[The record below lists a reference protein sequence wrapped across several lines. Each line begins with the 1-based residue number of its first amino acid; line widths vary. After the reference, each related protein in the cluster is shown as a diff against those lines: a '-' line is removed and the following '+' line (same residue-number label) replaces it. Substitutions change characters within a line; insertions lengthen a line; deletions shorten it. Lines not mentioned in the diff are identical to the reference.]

1 MHTVTQWPL
10 SANVIAIVVLSA
22 VVPWLAVCLVRR
34 MWPHPTFKENN
45 ELVGFTYA
53 VYGLIYGVLLAF
65 TVIVAWERFADT
77 QRLVMHEATVLSE
90 IWRDSEAFP
99 LAVRDGIHKD
109 LIAYAQSVVDDE
121 WPAMATHGQAHPHT
135 KEVYERLWTHTYH
148 IQPGTKNEEAYLPE
162 LLARMNDLS
171 GSRRLRILYSRMEVH
186 SILWLVL
193 LIGAVPTVAY
203 TLLFSNKHAWV
214 QAVNM
219 GSMMLIVMMGLLIT
233 LSLQYPFSG
242 NVSIQPDA
250 FQELLVSFHQR
261 LVQPLL

>member
-1 MHTVTQWPL
+1 
-10 SANVIAIVVLSA
+10 
-22 VVPWLAVCLVRR
+22 
-34 MWPHPTFKENN
+34 
-45 ELVGFTYA
+45 
-53 VYGLIYGVLLAF
+53 
-65 TVIVAWERFADT
+65 
-77 QRLVMHEATVLSE
+77 
-90 IWRDSEAFP
+90 
-99 LAVRDGIHKD
+99 
-109 LIAYAQSVVDDE
+109 
-121 WPAMATHGQAHPHT
+121 
-135 KEVYERLWTHTYH
+135 
-148 IQPGTKNEEAYLPE
+148 
-162 LLARMNDLS
+162 MNDLS